1 MHTFIFDEQTCQG
14 DRYPVNINCYA
25 PIGEDLSLCDRKLSE
40 ESLKLFQISGGGT
53 DVLRQDKAL
62 PQAQCQQSFLTS
74 EEIEEHGILKHLRG
88 DSWQHLIFIV
98 RPTFSWS
105 QLCIT
110 ELAFRTLL
118 ASLRVF
124 TPFLP
129 VVHTFGAKT
138 NDKQR
143 VRDLAFYRV
152 LSSAYEFCYNIRYF
166 ELNGRGRGNPWSL
179 RQTGVYQKCLDNKQ
193 STWLLLNSSNYITDR
208 ISAAFRGQNRSIHE
222 SCKASQLLPHLFI
235 FSAATRNW
243 DLYTENLRQK
253 SMIFDEK
260 AYSSR
265 VDETYLDDYELLFS
279 DVQEIMSLNET
290 ITLASTV
297 LKGQRRAFSE
307 YSNLHA
313 RLDKTKP
320 ECHSCDTVSTLETLK
335 AEFQH
340 HHEAMTILARTTSR
354 TTQLLS
360 AILQTRANNHLR
372 ATTGTIRMDITQIQ
386 LQLGQTCQDT
396 GQLLRVSKQGHE
408 DATKIKILGQVAT
421 LFLPASLIASL
432 FSSTMFSDSGNSTFY
447 IALYFGITLPLLLAT
462 LFLLILLEKGLPRGT
477 RVHRFFRDLF
487 K

>member
-1 MHTFIFDEQTCQG
+1 MHTFMFDQRTHQG
-14 DRYPVNINCYA
+14 DRYPVDINCYA
-25 PIGEDLSLCDRKLSE
+25 PIGEDLSLCDRQLSE

-53 DVLRQDKAL
+53 DVLRQDGVV
-62 PQAQCQQSFLTS
+62 LTS
-74 EEIEEHGILKHLRG
+74 N
-88 DSWQHLIFIV
+88 SIV

-129 VVHTFGAKT
+129 VVHTFGTKT

-179 RQTGVYQKCLDNKQ
+179 RQTGVYQKCLANKQ

-208 ISAAFRGQNRSIHE
+208 ISAAFGGQNRSIHE

-243 DLYTENLRQK
+243 DQYTENLRQR

-260 AYSSR
+260 AYSSH
-265 VDETYLDDYELLFS
+265 VNETYSDDYELLFS

-307 YSNLHA
+307 YSSLHA
-313 RLDKTKP
+313 RLDKRKP
-320 ECHSCDTVSTLETLK
+320 GCHNCDTVSTLEMLE
-335 AEFQH
+335 AELQH

-360 AILQTRANNHLR
+360 AILQTRANDHLR
-372 ATTGTIRMDITQIQ
+372 ATTATIRTDITQIQ
-386 LQLGQTCQDT
+386 LQLGQTRLDT
-396 GQLLRVSKQGHE
+396 GQLLR
-408 DATKIKILGQVAT
+408 
-421 LFLPASLIASL
+421 SL
-432 FSSTMFSDSGNSTFY
+432 FSSTMFSDSDNSTFY

-462 LFLLILLEKGLPRGT
+462 LFLLILIEKGLPRGT
-477 RVHRFFRDLF
+477 RVQRFFQGLL